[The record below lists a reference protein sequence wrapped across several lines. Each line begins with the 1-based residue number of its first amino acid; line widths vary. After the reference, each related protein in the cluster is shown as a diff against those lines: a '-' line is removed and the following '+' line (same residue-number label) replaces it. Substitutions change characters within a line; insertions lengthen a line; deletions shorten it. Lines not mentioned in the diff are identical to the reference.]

1 MLELQVHQRGILS
14 IFSLPQQLLQ
24 LQHGTQRL
32 HCWTELPMVT
42 NQVSEVAGKLSSSP
56 CNSEQS
62 VWAHLVYSYRHHPQL
77 IGLTASSSPY
87 PSQNRILVIY
97 DKQCDGA
104 QPSISEV
111 LSVDNFISPL
121 NLANSDRFVVL
132 ADEISDSMQS
142 SSMPM
147 SVKRY
152 IKCNLPVIYQ
162 GTSNS
167 VTSISTG
174 AIWMLVSNN
183 GGISTSGNTNNLDVY
198 TRIRYID
205 N

>member
-1 MLELQVHQRGILS
+1 
-14 IFSLPQQLLQ
+14 
-24 LQHGTQRL
+24 
-32 HCWTELPMVT
+32 
-42 NQVSEVAGKLSSSP
+42 
-56 CNSEQS
+56 
-62 VWAHLVYSYRHHPQL
+62 
-77 IGLTASSSPY
+77 
-87 PSQNRILVIY
+87 VIY

-162 GTSNS
+162 GTSNA